1 MVSMFLYIVLCIF
14 ACTGNKSNE
23 KLNWIPPALLGEE
36 STFSAG
42 KLWICPKLG
51 SEPELPVAAPSP
63 RRHHAAA
70 ADAPELKLI
79 TTLKLTPTQSI
90 RWNFRNTAEAFL
102 SKLNLSS
109 STGVLH
115 FCARNSF
122 SSTVCCSWS
131 LGLLRKFSF
140 TQWLYRNL
148 KCLIHRWDIWVGCY
162 LTFQI
167 QKTHP
172 IWKEFQNFRFVA
184 GSLNKWSPLLDLHWI
199 LSTLY
204 HFSLHLCWLCHFI
217 ATTSSST
224 SFKILSRLQTSFF
237 REAVK

>member
-79 TTLKLTPTQSI
+79 TTVKLTPTQSI

-167 QKTHP
+167 QKTP
-172 IWKEFQNFRFVA
+172 PYLERIPKFPFCSRLPEQMISFAWPALNSFNTV
-184 GSLNKWSPLLDLHWI
+184 SLLPSSMLVV
-199 LSTLY
+199 
-204 HFSLHLCWLCHFI
+204 SLH
-217 ATTSSST
+217 SNY
-224 SFKILSRLQTSFF
+224 Q
-237 REAVK
+237 